1 MFTHRSTFK
10 KKWEKPHA
18 LRCYLLYLSWSE
30 LVLRV
35 HLSRSTNKGAAPKS
49 PAHLWLRYRIQQW
62 TLSHRLIWRS
72 KYVFTGAPS
81 VRHIVIV
88 PPWGRSV
95 TDFRC
100 GWCLESFSF
109 LTKSRFTPPCP
120 RTFATATA
128 ATNIVNFMKKINH
141 VVLDYTISLGVVLG
155 HPKTIWFKSN
165 ALPSFPFHIWGTWK
179 F

>member
-1 MFTHRSTFK
+1 M
-10 KKWEKPHA
+10 
-18 LRCYLLYLSWSE
+18 
-30 LVLRV
+30 
-35 HLSRSTNKGAAPKS
+35 
-49 PAHLWLRYRIQQW
+49 
-62 TLSHRLIWRS
+62 
-72 KYVFTGAPS
+72 
-81 VRHIVIV
+81 RHIVIV

-165 ALPSFPFHIWGTWK
+165 ALPRFPFKQHLGHLKILKTLKKRVVAPNLCCFFVQCCQVKKVGAGGLKGERKGKGKGKTAFRRRRREK
-179 F
+179 GKSERVQT